1 MARCDN
7 CHGEYDWSDLKFE
20 SFRCLGGRCV
30 NVCPECLRQLRQ
42 DERRFLEN
50 EKREKAE
57 AERERK
63 REEAE
68 AERERKREE
77 AEAEERELRRRA
89 AMTPEERA
97 AEDARKV
104 RGKILAFVAICAFL
118 LYSHFNGDD
127 ETKKSTEQ
135 TSKTTNSSIKISYL
149 SGVSDISSLDEL
161 DDFFYR
167 IASGFYNGEMGVKG
181 DKEKVAAGNKMMEN
195 VYSFLGSSV
204 RSVDSKKLRKLES
217 QIKNDTIVS
226 EYRKKRALAELD
238 SGLKIIAR
246 FK

>member
-50 EKREKAE
+50 EKKEKAE

-63 REEAE
+63 RE
-68 AERERKREE
+68 K

-97 AEDARKV
+97 TEDARKV

-149 SGVSDISSLDEL
+149 SGASDISSLDEL
-161 DDFFYR
+161 DDFFYS

-181 DKEKVAAGNKMMEN
+181 DKKKVAAGNKMMEN